1 MAATPPY
8 VRLGPLLV
16 RQHGIITSAQAEDA
30 GVRRST
36 LRRMAGRGELERR
49 FPGVY
54 ASAAF
59 PDSADGRW
67 MALQCTAGEV
77 GAFSH
82 GAAAHLLGLQY
93 TGTKQRPMP
102 ELTFPRGHH
111 VPDLPATVHTHVR
124 FAAEHATVV
133 DGWRVTTAAWTLAA
147 LMHRLGP
154 VEGERAVGAAL
165 ATESTTIQELAACI
179 PRFRGCPGVAT
190 LRRIVLI
197 LDPSIRLTRSEAERL
212 VLRLVLDAGLPRP
225 EVNHRVV
232 DAAGNVR
239 ELDLAW
245 PEWGVCVE
253 VDLHPSHDGSIGRH
267 ADGRRQN
274 DLVDEWRVL
283 RFDDADLQFDAEHVV
298 VVIRRALAR
307 AGAPV

>member
-1 MAATPPY
+1 MATTPPY
-8 VRLGPLLV
+8 VRLGPVLV

-30 GVRRST
+30 GVCRST

-67 MALQCTAGEV
+67 MALQFAAGPD
-77 GAFSH
+77 AAISH

-93 TGTKQRPMP
+93 TGTKQRPSP
-102 ELTFPRGHH
+102 EFTLPRGHH
-111 VPDLPATVHTHVR
+111 VSDLPATVHTHVR
-124 FAAEHATVV
+124 LTSGHVV
-133 DGWRVTTAAWTLAA
+133 VADGWRVTTAAWTLAA

-154 VEGERAVGAAL
+154 ARADRAVGAAL
-165 ATESTTIQELAACI
+165 ANGKTTIRELAACI
-179 PRFRGCPGVAT
+179 PRFRGCAGVAI
-190 LRRIVLI
+190 LRRIVLL

-212 VLRLVLDAGLPRP
+212 VLRLVLEAGLPP
-225 EVNHRVV
+225 PQVNHRVV
-232 DAAGNVR
+232 DASGGVR

-274 DLVDEWRVL
+274 DLVDDWRVL
-283 RFDDADLQFDAEHVV
+283 RFDDADLQFDQAHVV
-298 VVIRRALAR
+298 AVIRRALAR

>member
-8 VRLGPLLV
+8 VRLGALLV
-16 RQHGIITSAQAEDA
+16 RQHGIVTAAQARDA
-30 GVRRST
+30 GVCRST
-36 LRRMAGRGELERR
+36 LRRMAERGELERR

-67 MALQCTAGEV
+67 MALQLAAGP
-77 GAFSH
+77 AAAISH
-82 GAAAHLLGLQY
+82 AAAAHLLGLQY
-93 TGTKQRPMP
+93 TGTRERPTL
-102 ELTFPRGHH
+102 EFTFPRGHH
-111 VPDLPATVHTHVR
+111 VPDLPVPVHTHVR
-124 FAAEHATVV
+124 LTAEHVDAF

-154 VEGERAVGAAL
+154 VRAERAIGAAVANGK
-165 ATESTTIQELAACI
+165 ATIRELAACV
-179 PRFRGCPGVAT
+179 PRFRGCAGVAT
-190 LRRIVLI
+190 LRRIVLL

-212 VLRLVLDAGLPRP
+212 VLRLVLEAGLPRP

-232 DAAGNVR
+232 DAAGRVR

-245 PEWGVCVE
+245 PAWGICVE
-253 VDLHPSHDGSIGRH
+253 VDLHPAHDGSIGRH

-274 DLVDEWRVL
+274 DLVDDWRVL
-283 RFDDADLQFDAEHVV
+283 RFDEADLQFDEEHVV
-298 VVIRRALAR
+298 AVIRRALAH